1 MGENRGEGQAFS
13 RFYTRIHSHSTTR
26 FGLKITK
33 CDVQN
38 SDSVVYD
45 VLGSTGSGKLRGSY
59 TAYREGAIGSTSSQ
73 AVRIFRVNGVREAE
87 GATGSIGSRSYRL
100 LQGQPWSPVVRT
112 VRTYHF
118 KKL

>member
-1 MGENRGEGQAFS
+1 MGANRGEGQAFS

-33 CDVQN
+33 CNVQN

-45 VLGSTGSGKLRGSY
+45 VLGSTGSGKRGSY

-73 AVRIFRVNGVREAE
+73 AVRVFRVNGVRE
-87 GATGSIGSRSYRL
+87 
-100 LQGQPWSPVVRT
+100 LQGQ
-112 VRTYHF
+112 
-118 KKL
+118 